1 MGLGPHQGDVG
12 VGVVGGRVGVV
23 PTPSLPGCGGILASR
38 GHGRGDFTP
47 DAVLGGAAEVTEGAG
62 VP

>member
-1 MGLGPHQGDVG
+1 MGLGPHRGD

-23 PTPSLPGCGGILASR
+23 PTPRLGCGGILASG

-47 DAVLGGAAEVTEGAG
+47 NAVLGGAVEVTEGAG